1 MSTPSDPDREDQLNA
16 LWHAFHALDEKR
28 EGTVQKS
35 KLKVL
40 THSLGTVVYTPP
52 MEDVEKHFG
61 DQTVTFQAY
70 ADFVKSVIFQG
81 LSENSIPDWSRFD
94 QVCWQICSGKHLSK
108 DRREKTLTD
117 NHAFQV
123 WQMFNRLAEPDRYP
137 LVMDIEEVQF
147 LLQKLVGAMGGQWAE
162 ADFHHFSD
170 SLPTMSVWQLIACI
184 ETRYSEG
191 IEPETVC
198 EAVTELHKEL
208 VLDVVKEGLMS
219 KKGHVRTNWKER
231 WFVLKPCSLVYY
243 TSKDQKD
250 KKGEI
255 LNPTPW
261 KVELLGE
268 KSREGKQRLLLTAKA
283 NMSYEMA
290 ASDLRSRQA
299 WITAIQ
305 SVIDLSKT
313 GCSSL
318 VKKHAQKRREMREK
332 KRAEEMKEK
341 ERKRKDS
348 ELMEE
353 QRQKL
358 EEEKQ
363 ARSEAEARLAQET
376 VLREE
381 EEQMRRELEEMNR
394 QLEKLLD
401 EERQAKKDEEIVR
414 ALQAKLL
421 QEEFERREQ
430 LEKLKTDQDK
440 LLEDERKQRQEL
452 EQQWR
457 EEQQRLEQLQQEREA
472 ADQQLKEASQKLQD
486 AEEKHKKMMAAVE
499 ERKRWKAPGLAR
511 PIQPTARPLITHRGL
526 GAFTQGEFEIQKQK
540 KLFSEDSEPHSEE
553 GGTGESKS
561 QQGGEQDEVFDDEVK
576 EKKEERL
583 SDEGIG
589 EEVKE
594 D

>member
-1 MSTPSDPDREDQLNA
+1 MSSPSDSNGREDQLNA

-52 MEDVEKHFG
+52 AEDVEKHFG

-70 ADFVKSVIFQG
+70 ADFIKAVIFQG

-94 QVCWQICSGKHLSK
+94 QVCWQICCGKHLSK
-108 DRREKTLTD
+108 ERREKTLTD
-117 NHAFQV
+117 EHAFQV

-147 LLQKLVGAMGGQWAE
+147 LLQKLVGAMGGQWVE
-162 ADFHHFSD
+162 ADFHVFSN

-184 ETRYSEG
+184 ETKYSEG

-198 EAVTELHKEL
+198 EAVAEIHKEL

-243 TSKDQKD
+243 TGKDQKD

-255 LNPTPW
+255 VNPTPW
-261 KVELLGE
+261 KVQLLGE
-268 KSREGKQRLLLTAKA
+268 KSREGKQRLLLTASA

-290 ASDLRSRQA
+290 APDLRSRQA

-318 VKKHAQKRREMREK
+318 VKKHAQQRREMREK
-332 KRAEEMKEK
+332 RRTEEKKEQ

-353 QRQKL
+353 QRKNL

-363 ARSEAEARLAQET
+363 ARSEAEAKLALET

-381 EEQMRRELEEMNR
+381 EEQMRKELEEMNR
-394 QLEKLLD
+394 QLEKLLE

-430 LEKLKTDQDK
+430 LEKLKADQDK

-452 EQQWR
+452 EEQRR

-511 PIQPTARPLITHRGL
+511 PIQPAANPLITHRGL
-526 GAFTQGEFEIQKQK
+526 GAFTEREFEIQKQK
-540 KLFSEDSEPHSEE
+540 LARDNESHSEE
-553 GGTGESKS
+553 GDAEESKAPE
-561 QQGGEQDEVFDDEVK
+561 GGEQDDVFDDPVK
-576 EKKEERL
+576 EKKEERS

-589 EEVKE
+589 EEEKE